1 MRIVIFGAGMQGTLY
16 GVRLAHAGHELTIIA
31 RGPRADELRLDGAV
45 IENALSGER
54 AASRVTVANTLN
66 PGMSADL
73 CLLTVRR
80 EQLACAWEEVS
91 KARGIARVLVMVNH
105 AGSVSPNFDSRDR
118 RWSVLGFPGA
128 AGGVE
133 NGVDRYLEIPE
144 QPTVVETSAPDVASV
159 LRQAGF
165 KVALVADMP
174 SWLCRDAVFIT
185 AIGGALC
192 ESGINA
198 ARLGGDSER
207 VRTFVQAVREGWAA
221 MDRRRVGRPPLAL
234 RAIFQLVPLPLSVA
248 YWSRLLQSPRGEY
261 YFARHTRHA
270 VSELAMLAADV
281 RKLLPM
287 EELPALSRLYAAI
300 DTTAG

>member
-16 GVRLAHAGHELTIIA
+16 GARLAHAGHELIFIA
-31 RGPRADELRLDGAV
+31 RGRRAEELRRDGAV
-45 IENALSGER
+45 IENALTGKR
-54 AASRVTVANTLN
+54 ATSRVTVANTLD

-73 CLLTVRR
+73 CLVTVRR
-80 EQLACAWEEVS
+80 EQLAAAWEKVS
-91 KARGIARVLVMVNH
+91 EARGIARVLVMVNH
-105 AGSVSPNFDSRDR
+105 VGSVSPNFDNRDR

-133 NGVDRYLEIPE
+133 NGVDRYVDIPE
-144 QPTVVETSAPDVASV
+144 QPTVVETSASDVASV

-165 KVALVADMP
+165 RVTLVADMP
-174 SWLCRDAVFIT
+174 SWLCRHAVLVT

-192 ESGINA
+192 ESGIDA

-221 MDRRRVGRPPLAL
+221 MDKRRVGRPPLAL
-234 RAIFQLVPLPLSVA
+234 RAIFQWVPLPLSVA
-248 YWSRLLQSPRGEY
+248 YWSRLLRSPRGEY

-287 EELPALSRLYAAI
+287 EGLPALSRLYAAI
-300 DTTAG
+300 DATAG

>member
-16 GVRLAHAGHELTIIA
+16 GARLAHAGHELIFIA
-31 RGPRADELRLDGAV
+31 RDRRAEELRRDGAV
-45 IENALSGER
+45 IENALTGKR
-54 AASRVTVANTLN
+54 VASRVTVANTLN

-73 CLLTVRR
+73 CLVTVRR
-80 EQLACAWEEVS
+80 EQLAAAWEEVS
-91 KARGIARVLVMVNH
+91 GARGIARVLIMVNH
-105 AGSVSPNFDSRDR
+105 VGPVSPNFDNRDR

-128 AGGVE
+128 AGGIE
-133 NGVDRYLEIPE
+133 NGVDRYVDIPE
-144 QPTVVETSAPDVASV
+144 QPTVVETSASDVASV

-165 KVALVADMP
+165 KVTLVADMP
-174 SWLCRDAVFIT
+174 SWLYRHAVLVT

-192 ESGINA
+192 ESGIDA
-198 ARLGGDSER
+198 ARLGGDLER

-221 MDRRRVGRPPLAL
+221 MDKCSVGRPPLAL
-234 RAIFQLVPLPLSVA
+234 RAIFQWVPLPLSVT
-248 YWSRLLQSPRGEY
+248 YWSRLLRSPRGEY

-287 EELPALSRLYAAI
+287 AGLPALSRLYAAI
-300 DTTAG
+300 DATAG

>member
-16 GVRLAHAGHELTIIA
+16 GVRLAQAGHELMMIA
-31 RGPRADELRLDGAV
+31 RGRRAEELRRNGAV
-45 IENALSGER
+45 IENAFSGKR
-54 AASRVTVANTLN
+54 AASRVTVANTLY

-73 CLLTVRR
+73 CLVTVRR
-80 EQLACAWEEVS
+80 EQLAAAWEEVS
-91 KARGIARVLVMVNH
+91 EARGIARVLVMVNH
-105 AGSVSPNFDSRDR
+105 AGSVSPKFDNRDR

-133 NGVDRYLEIPE
+133 NGVDRYVDIPE
-144 QPTVVETSAPDVASV
+144 QPTVVDASAPDVASV

-174 SWLCRDAVFIT
+174 SWLCRHAVFIT

-192 ESGINA
+192 ESGLDV

-207 VRTFVQAVREGWAA
+207 VRTFVQAVREGWVA
-221 MDRRRVGRPPLAL
+221 MDRLRVGRPALAL
-234 RAIFQLVPLPLSVA
+234 RTIFQLIPLPLSVA
-248 YWSRLLQSPRGEY
+248 YWSRLLRSPRGEY

-270 VSELAMLAADV
+270 VSELAMIAADV

-287 EELPALSRLYAAI
+287 EGLPALSRLYAAI
-300 DTTAG
+300 DAAAG